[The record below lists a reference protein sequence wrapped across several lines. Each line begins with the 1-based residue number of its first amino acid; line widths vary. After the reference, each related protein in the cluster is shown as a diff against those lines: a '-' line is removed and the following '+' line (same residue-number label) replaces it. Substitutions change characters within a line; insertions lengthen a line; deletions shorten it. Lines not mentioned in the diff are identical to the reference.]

1 MPQSALHPMTA
12 FNAPTS
18 FCTTYYKKRSCKLI
32 DMVRKNSDAK
42 ETAHF
47 ECYFLDRRRQ
57 DTKTF
62 KVDANLWVR
71 KLQNFH
77 WYVTQNKNGKCYIA
91 TGNYQHP
98 MFIHRMVYELVHGA
112 DSIPQD
118 LIVDHMHGDPM
129 DNRACALQLATRSE
143 NGFNRDKPRKFDA
156 SGREIDP
163 SSQYSGVSV
172 QQHTLKDGRKRKRY
186 VAEFKMKG
194 MPNKK
199 TKSFSCHKYSS
210 DEEAEKEA
218 ARWRDEMLKQYVR
231 PECRRLNGV

>member
-32 DMVRKNSDAK
+32 DMVRNSNGVSDVAHI
-42 ETAHF
+42 EAHF
-47 ECYFLDRRRQ
+47 LGSRRK
-57 DTKTF
+57 DTKLF
-62 KVDANLWVR
+62 KVDASLWTR
-71 KLQNFH
+71 KLQRFH

-91 TGNYQHP
+91 TGDYQHP
-98 MFIHRMVYELVHGA
+98 SFIHRMVYELVHGA
-112 DSIPQD
+112 GSIPKD
-118 LIVDHMHGDPM
+118 LIVDHKKGDSM

-156 SGREIDP
+156 LGREVNP
-163 SSQYSGVSV
+163 TSKYSGVSV
-172 QQHTLKDGRKRKRY
+172 QEHTLKDGRKRKRF

-194 MPNKK
+194 MKNKK
-199 TKSFSCHKYSS
+199 TKSFACHIYG
-210 DEEAEKEA
+210 DEEAERQA
-218 ARWRDEMLKQYVR
+218 ARWRDEMLKQHVR